1 MGSPPLV
8 METSM
13 PRLISHLRSTAA
25 FGALA
30 VAAILSAPAALA
42 GPVYQVGSDYEIRD
56 GNGGGAYNPLN
67 LNRSVTL
74 SLDFDMDTVRNNS
87 NTSAGL
93 FMLESRL
100 FGSGASWDPLETFC
114 LQLDVSLNPF
124 DNPYRAISLTSAF
137 DASTADKMRELWG
150 RFFNTI
156 KTAPTVG
163 ARQDRAAAFQ
173 ILLWELAHDGPAFD
187 LAGGKVAMFA
197 SGGVNST
204 QNRVRNQILS
214 WYGALD
220 GSGPKANLGV
230 LRDNSAPD
238 GRNTPDRDR
247 QDLLVEVPTPGT
259 LALLGSGLIG
269 LAMVRRRKTA

>member
-1 MGSPPLV
+1 MPQLMQSLRGASALGSLA
-8 METSM
+8 
-13 PRLISHLRSTAA
+13 LAA
-25 FGALA
+25 F
-30 VAAILSAPAALA
+30 ITAPAAVA
-42 GPVYQVGSDYEIRD
+42 GPLYHVGSDYEVRD
-56 GNGGGAYNPLN
+56 GNGGNAFSPLN

-74 SLDFDMDTVRNNS
+74 SLDFDMDSTRTSS
-87 NTSAGL
+87 NTTAGL
-93 FMLESRL
+93 FVLESRL

-173 ILLWELAHDGPAFD
+173 VLLWELAHDGPAFD
-187 LAGGKVAMFA
+187 LSNGKVAIFA
-197 SGGVNST
+197 SGGANST
-204 QNRVRNQILS
+204 QNRVRNQIIS

-220 GSGPKANLGV
+220 GTGPKANLGV
-230 LRDNSAPD
+230 LRDNTAPD
-238 GRNTPDRDR
+238 GRTTPDRDR
-247 QDLLVEVPTPGT
+247 QDLLVVVSEPAT
-259 LALLGSGLIG
+259 LAVLGGGLMGI
-269 LAMVRRRKTA
+269 AWVRRRKTA